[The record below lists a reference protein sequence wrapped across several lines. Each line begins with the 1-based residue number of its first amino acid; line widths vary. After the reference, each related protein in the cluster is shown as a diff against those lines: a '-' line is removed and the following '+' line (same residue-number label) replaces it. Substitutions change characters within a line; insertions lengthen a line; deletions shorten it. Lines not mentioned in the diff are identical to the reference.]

1 MAREEGRTKTHLG
14 ELAVDDVLLPVQE
27 PGGDLE
33 LGGVLHDVDDT
44 LELVGVEF
52 TTSRNIVRFISI
64 GERGGRTKW
73 RRLTAC

>member
-52 TTSRNIVRFISI
+52 TTSRNIVRVMSI
-64 GERGGRTKW
+64 GERGTTKW